1 MKIAWLHRD
10 DKKKRMADFSFEVCV
25 IVSCVFGAIVFSVL
39 LVYMQQTRAIGE
51 RLQKALNAAARPP
64 LMRPPRRPPRENEFR
79 VIHKRT
85 ALIDG
90 RF

>member
-1 MKIAWLHRD
+1 MT
-10 DKKKRMADFSFEVCV
+10 DFSFEVCV

-64 LMRPPRRPPRENEFR
+64 LMRPLRRPRQQPPRENEFH

-85 ALIDG
+85 ELIDG